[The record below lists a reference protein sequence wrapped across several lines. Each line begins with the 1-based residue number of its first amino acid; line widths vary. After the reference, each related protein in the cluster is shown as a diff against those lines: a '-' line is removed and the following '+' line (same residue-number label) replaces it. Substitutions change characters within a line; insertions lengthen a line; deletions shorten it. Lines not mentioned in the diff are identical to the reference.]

1 MFFFT
6 LQGEKE
12 HTEMKSTRAI
22 TAGKSG
28 LLHKSYISV
37 LPSSLG

>member
-12 HTEMKSTRAI
+12 HTETEKHYAAAGESCVLRKS
-22 TAGKSG
+22 
-28 LLHKSYISV
+28 
-37 LPSSLG
+37 